1 MEVECALKQQ
11 LSKLKQFYILNVKQF
26 VANANQYHNSF
37 FFLRKDNKY
46 IASFLI

>member
-1 MEVECALKQQ
+1 ML
-11 LSKLKQFYILNVKQF
+11 I